1 MTLFADPSPAEGGS
15 PAGGSSRTRR
25 LALLAIVIV
34 GIAVLVAACSL
45 ISPGA
50 TLAPGATP
58 THAPTASPQLPLTP
72 APLHA
77 DPFSLIVWIYTPL
90 FQILFLLLVAL
101 AKVTPDMGVAI
112 IVMTLIVR
120 TLLVPLIRRQMVS
133 TRRMQAL
140 APEIKE
146 IQRRYKGD
154 RVKQQ
159 QATSEMYKERGV
171 SQFGCMSAILPMLI
185 IIPMYTVIRDGLQSY
200 DPRPMLHV
208 FGVQLMSLTC
218 TGTGLPDAHNHIQ
231 PCLNTTVAW
240 LGNLDVSQ
248 PSTIDILGFGL
259 SGLAVLYTLIQLV
272 ASRMALPPHDPDMP
286 LDANA
291 RTQRQTMLFLP
302 LISILYGGIIPVGLY
317 LYLIVSTIYQ
327 IIQQFLTTGWGGMFP
342 LFGWT
347 PSFAVGH
354 TPRFPVAA
362 PAPNLSTRAA
372 GASAPATP
380 ARSSAQRA
388 ASAAATVRQGQR
400 GRQGRRGRRR

>member
-1 MTLFADPSPAEGGS
+1 MTPFADLQSTV
-15 PAGGSSRTRR
+15 GGSSRARQ
-25 LALLAIVIV
+25 LASVALLIAAAAI
-34 GIAVLVAACSL
+34 LVSACSL
-45 ISPGA
+45 IAPGA

-58 THAPTASPQLPLTP
+58 TPAPTATPQLPLTP

-77 DPFSLIVWIYTPL
+77 DPFSLIVWISTPL
-90 FQILFLLLVAL
+90 FQVLFLLLVAL
-101 AKVTPDMGVAI
+101 SKVTPDMGVAI

-154 RVKQQ
+154 RMKQQ
-159 QATSEMYKERGV
+159 QATSELYKERGI

-200 DPRPMLHV
+200 DPTPMLRV

-218 TGTGLPDAHNHIQ
+218 TGTGVPDALNHIK
-231 PCLNTTVAW
+231 PCLPTTVAW

-248 PSTIDILGFGL
+248 PSTVSIFGFGL
-259 SGLAVLYTLIQLV
+259 SGLAVVYTLIQLV
-272 ASRMALPPHDPDMP
+272 ASRMALPPHDPAMP

-317 LYLIVSTIYQ
+317 LYLIVSTVYQ
-327 IIQQFLTTGWGGMFP
+327 IVQQFLTTGWGGMFP

-354 TPRFPVAA
+354 TPRFPVAG

-380 ARSSAQRA
+380 TRSSAQRA